1 MNVLR
6 FGRFNPPIQIRYR
19 DCFFSSDATFLFFF
33 AIDSCYFEVRG
44 NGIDGEINGGGILR
58 GVYGSK

>member
-1 MNVLR
+1 MNVLVVLI
-6 FGRFNPPIQIRYR
+6 PRYKY
-19 DCFFSSDATFLFFF
+19 DIAIVFFSSDATFLFLFLFFF

-58 GVYGSK
+58 GI